1 MVFRRLNRLEES
13 VMRRT
18 WIRRSLAITA
28 STAMGVAACVAT
40 STPAAADDVTMVR
53 ITGPT
58 TIIVGTKSPIRFTVA
73 GTIVTNDPTQT
84 DIQWS
89 LQGGSSNCFMFNSG
103 DTTGKSS
110 NTFSDHDYLAPA
122 ELINDCEGSAVLDV
136 DAFDPSNDGGSDSS
150 TRTVK
155 ILRAARWESFNA
167 HPEPI
172 HTGGTLHIDGTLQ
185 RANWDDGT
193 YHRYT
198 QHTAELQFRTMT
210 GSYASV
216 RTVSGSTGDFSAKET
231 QKVSGCWRYVF
242 EGSST
247 TGPATTAGDCVT
259 VH

>member
-1 MVFRRLNRLEES
+1 LKIS
-13 VMRRT
+13 
-18 WIRRSLAITA
+18 AI
-28 STAMGVAACVAT
+28 
-40 STPAAADDVTMVR
+40 D
-53 ITGPT
+53 
-58 TIIVGTKSPIRFTVA
+58 F
-73 GTIVTNDPTQT
+73 
-84 DIQWS
+84 
-89 LQGGSSNCFMFNSG
+89 
-103 DTTGKSS
+103 
-110 NTFSDHDYLAPA
+110 
-122 ELINDCEGSAVLDV
+122 
-136 DAFDPSNDGGSDSS
+136 SNDGGTDDAV
-150 TRTVK
+150 RTVR

-172 HTGGTLHIDGTLQ
+172 HKGGTLHIDGTLQ

-210 GSYASV
+210 GSYAKV
-216 RTVSGSTGDFSAKET
+216 RTVSGPTGDFSAKET